1 LENRTTPSTNGADPW
16 STCLTS
22 LERDLPPQQ
31 FATWIRPLRCEPTA
45 DGVRLVAPN
54 RFVLQWVKDRFGP
67 RISTM
72 LRDATGN
79 DLGVEFVIAP
89 PGDTRRPPE
98 PAARESTAPAPAVA
112 VMSAPAAPVS
122 APKRSDASSLNPSLT
137 FDNFVTGKANQLAR
151 AAALQIAEHPTSYNP
166 LFIYGGV
173 GLGKTHLIQA
183 VGNHILTQ
191 NPAAKIRYTHA
202 ESYIADVVR
211 AYANADNAPSTRVA
225 EKVGL
230 RLVERFERRYG
241 HDVWHG
247 VRYERRRDD
256 RPAG

>member
-1 LENRTTPSTNGADPW
+1 MENRTAPSTNGPDPW
-16 STCLTS
+16 SACLIS

-98 PAARESTAPAPAVA
+98 SVAREPAAPLPAPAVVA
-112 VMSAPAAPVS
+112 VAPPPAVAPR
-122 APKRSDASSLNPSLT
+122 RSEPSSLNPALT
-137 FDNFVTGKANQLAR
+137 FDSFVTGKANQLAR

-183 VGNHILTQ
+183 VGNHILAQ

-211 AYANADNAPSTRVA
+211 AYQHKS
-225 EKVGL
+225 
-230 RLVERFERRYG
+230 FEEFKRHYRSL
-241 HDVWHG
+241 DLLLI
-247 VRYERRRDD
+247 DD
-256 RPAG
+256 IQFLGGKSRTQE